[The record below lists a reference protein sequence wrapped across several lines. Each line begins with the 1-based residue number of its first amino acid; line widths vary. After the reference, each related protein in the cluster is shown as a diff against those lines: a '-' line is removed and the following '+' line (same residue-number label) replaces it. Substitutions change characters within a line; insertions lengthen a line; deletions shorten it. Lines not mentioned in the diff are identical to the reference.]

1 MIKAAKALNIVL
13 KHAKSLGTEKIP
25 LSATLGRVLSENI
38 YSDIAMPPFDRSAM
52 DGFAVNS
59 KDKSKAFEIIED
71 IPAGKVPKKM
81 IKFGQCA
88 RIMTGAMLP
97 KGTDKVIKVEDSEPA
112 TKSRGSSTFKEPK
125 VLLSGSLKSNVSKA
139 GEDIKK
145 GQLILKKGTKLRPQE
160 AAMLAT
166 VGKTKVKV
174 LRQPRVAVIS
184 TGSELVEPNHKP
196 KAGQIRNS
204 NASMLLLQL
213 KRQGIDGQYLGIARD
228 NFVAT
233 RKLIQKGLKQADIL
247 LLSGGV
253 SVGDY
258 DFVREVLKSCG
269 VKVHF
274 NKVAIKPGKPTVF
287 GTKGKKVVFGL
298 PGNPVAVLVIFELFV
313 VPALD
318 KIVGRRTK
326 DNFTP
331 MKLLKDF
338 KRRDTKREQYYPIKI
353 TRGNRDFQSQVPDTF
368 AAPLVF
374 HGSAHMQALT
384 KADGIMQI
392 KNGIKNVKKGAM
404 VNVRPI

>member
-1 MIKAAKALNIVL
+1 MIKAKKALQTIL
-13 KHAKSLGTEKIP
+13 KHALPLGTEKI
-25 LSATLGRVLSENI
+25 AIEDTLGRVLAENI
-38 YSDIAMPPFDRSAM
+38 YSDIAIPPFDRSAM
-52 DGFAVNS
+52 DGFAINS
-59 KDKSKAFEIIED
+59 KDQSKFFEIIED
-71 IPAGKVPKKM
+71 IPAGKVPNKK
-81 IKFGQCA
+81 IKLGQCA

-97 KGTDKVIKVEDSEPA
+97 EGADRVIMVEHTKQA
-112 TKSRGSSTFKEPK
+112 TKNKMQVTKKSQ
-125 VLLSGSLKSNVSKA
+125 KSNVSKK
-139 GEDIKK
+139 GEDIKV
-145 GQLILKKGTKLRPQE
+145 GQLILKKGTKIRPQE

-166 VGKTKVKV
+166 VGQTKVKI

-184 TGSELVEPNHKP
+184 TGSELVEPKQKP

-213 KRQGIDGQYLGIARD
+213 KRQGINGQYLGIARD

-258 DFVREVLKSCG
+258 DFVKEVLGSCG
-269 VKVHF
+269 VKIHF

-287 GTKGKKVVFGL
+287 GSKGKKLVFGL
-298 PGNPVAVLVIFELFV
+298 PGNPVSVLVIFELFV
-313 VPALD
+313 VSALD
-318 KIVGRRTK
+318 KIVGRQTK
-326 DNFTP
+326 SQFRK

-338 KRRDTKREQYYPIKI
+338 SRRDIKREQYYPVKIKLEKPA
-353 TRGNRDFQSQVPDTF
+353 TERRGFLVVP
-368 AAPLVF
+368 LEF

-384 KADGIMQI
+384 EADGIMQI
-392 KNGIKNVKKGAM
+392 NEGVKNLKRGTM